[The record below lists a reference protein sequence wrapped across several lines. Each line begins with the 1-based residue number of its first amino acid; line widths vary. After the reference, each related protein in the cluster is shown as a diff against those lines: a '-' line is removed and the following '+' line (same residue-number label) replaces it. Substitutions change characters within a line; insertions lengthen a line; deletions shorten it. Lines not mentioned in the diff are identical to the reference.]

1 MVART
6 RCNLHS
12 ISRADIW
19 RLPFMKLHATV
30 TGRVQGVGFRYFVV
44 QRARELGARGWV
56 RNLPNG
62 DVEVEAVASADVL
75 DELEAALWEGPHF
88 SRVANVDAARTTDAP
103 DYDGFD
109 IR

>member
-1 MVART
+1 
-6 RCNLHS
+6 
-12 ISRADIW
+12 
-19 RLPFMKLHATV
+19 MKLQATV

-62 DVEVEAVASADVL
+62 DVQVEAVASADVL
-75 DELEAALWEGPHF
+75 DDLEAALWEGPHF
-88 SRVANVDAARTTDAP
+88 SRVANVEAVRCADDP
-103 DYDGFD
+103 DYQGFD